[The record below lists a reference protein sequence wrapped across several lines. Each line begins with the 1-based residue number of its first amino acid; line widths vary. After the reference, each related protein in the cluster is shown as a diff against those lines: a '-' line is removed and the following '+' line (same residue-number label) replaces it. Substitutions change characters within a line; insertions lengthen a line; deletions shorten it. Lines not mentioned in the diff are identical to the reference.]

1 MMLAPL
7 DKCSLLLVTTHSL
20 ALAINRSQV
29 KDPWHLLQ
37 AGSPQDGQQEVNED
51 GYQFGDL
58 QESQSIDKLLRRIF
72 GNQIGKSG
80 KPRIENQVFFLIRLY
95 WLSHL
100 DLSTVGKTSRHH
112 LGFFLGLL
120 CYFLPSIRAKP
131 KIGIHTY
138 LIFVLSAWDGLEGE
152 STPKNE

>member
-20 ALAINRSQV
+20 GALANNRSQN

-37 AGSPQDGQQEVNED
+37 PGSPQQTNQTGLHAGMHPRKQDGQQEVNED
-51 GYQFGDL
+51 GYQFGNL
-58 QESQSIDKLLRRIF
+58 QESQSIDKLLSRIF

-95 WLSHL
+95 
-100 DLSTVGKTSRHH
+100 
-112 LGFFLGLL
+112 
-120 CYFLPSIRAKP
+120 
-131 KIGIHTY
+131 
-138 LIFVLSAWDGLEGE
+138 
-152 STPKNE
+152 

>member
-1 MMLAPL
+1 MLAPL
-7 DKCSLLLVTTHSL
+7 DKYSMLLVTTHSL

-29 KDPWHLLQ
+29 KDSWHSL
-37 AGSPQDGQQEVNED
+37 QDGQQEVNED

-95 WLSHL
+95 
-100 DLSTVGKTSRHH
+100 
-112 LGFFLGLL
+112 
-120 CYFLPSIRAKP
+120 
-131 KIGIHTY
+131 
-138 LIFVLSAWDGLEGE
+138 
-152 STPKNE
+152 

>member
-1 MMLAPL
+1 MLAPL
-7 DKCSLLLVTTHSL
+7 EKYSMLLVTTHSL

-29 KDPWHLLQ
+29 KDSWHSLQ
-37 AGSPQDGQQEVNED
+37 DGSPQDGQQEVNED

-95 WLSHL
+95 
-100 DLSTVGKTSRHH
+100 
-112 LGFFLGLL
+112 
-120 CYFLPSIRAKP
+120 
-131 KIGIHTY
+131 
-138 LIFVLSAWDGLEGE
+138 
-152 STPKNE
+152 